1 MLDLLP
7 FLDQGQPEKKWYRQ
21 VFFRKSCTYYLS
33 CKDIFNAAVI
43 KHKLLYQFM
52 EGRIKEKIFKSETA
66 QKVLL
71 PWTLEL
77 EFPISGYLV
86 HQLSEGSMCHLEETL
101 IFIFTCLVQF
111 FLYSVILNVQNFW
124 IFILIFLCHQFL
136 ISKAS
141 VVTLNV
147 SKQSHAYFKI
157 HLEII

>member
-33 CKDIFNAAVI
+33 CKDIFNVAVI

-101 IFIFTCLVQF
+101 IFIFTCLVLF
-111 FLYSVILNVQNFW
+111 FLMFSNFKYAKFLNFW
-124 IFILIFLCHQFL
+124 FCSFY
-136 ISKAS
+136 
-141 VVTLNV
+141 VTTFWFQ
-147 SKQSHAYFKI
+147 KPQ
-157 HLEII
+157 